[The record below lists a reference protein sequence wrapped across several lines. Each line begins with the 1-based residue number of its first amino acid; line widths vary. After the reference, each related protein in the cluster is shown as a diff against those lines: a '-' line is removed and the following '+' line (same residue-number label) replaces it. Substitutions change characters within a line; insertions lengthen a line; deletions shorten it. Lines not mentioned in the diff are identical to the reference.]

1 MTPILLELGWDTPFP
16 LHPRTKAGLAA
27 GIAEVEALAPWFDGL
42 VLDMYSDAA
51 INDSRLGTPYRWAY
65 NGFGGANLLKAEDYR
80 ASIRALTAVRFLQ
93 YRQNFALATAQPG
106 LLDWFDPRYRTVTL
120 PNMTL
125 MAQVAR
131 DTGCVGIFLD
141 TEEYAGHPFSYA
153 GQRQGA
159 RHTFMQYRAQA
170 RVIGAEV
177 MQALQRGFPGL
188 EVLLSWGYSLPWT
201 TVELT
206 GKSLAQVLYGLLP
219 SFLDG
224 LLDATPGP
232 IYDGCE
238 HSYGFRT
245 ARQFDAVRAELR
257 HGYQS
262 VSPKYWAHYRPS
274 FGLWVD
280 CYSHDVAHA
289 WGTANWFTPA
299 QWREALTAA
308 LARTGKYV
316 WIYTEQPSWFTS
328 DGMPTAYRLATRS
341 ARAARQVGTQ

>member
-1 MTPILLELGWDTPFP
+1 MTPTLLELGWDTPFP
-16 LHPRTKAGLAA
+16 LHPRTKAALAA

-42 VLDMYSDAA
+42 VLDLYSDAA
-51 INDSRLGTPYRWAY
+51 LNNSRLGTPYRWAY
-65 NGFGGANLLKAEDYR
+65 NGFGGANLLKAADYR
-80 ASIRALTAVRFLQ
+80 LSIRALAAVRFQQ
-93 YRQNFALATAQPG
+93 YRQNFALVTTQPG

-141 TEEYAGHPFSYA
+141 TEEYAGHPFTYFR
-153 GQRQGA
+153 QRLVA
-159 RHTFMQYRAQA
+159 RHTFMQYCTQVRA
-170 RVIGAEV
+170 IGAEV

-188 EVLLSWGYSLPWT
+188 EVLLSWGYGLAWA
-201 TVELT
+201 TVRDWQ
-206 GKSLAQVLYGLLP
+206 KSLEQVPYGLLP

-238 HSYGFRT
+238 QSYGFRT
-245 ARQFDAVRAELR
+245 ARQFDAALADLR
-257 HGYQS
+257 QGSWS
-262 VSPKYWAHYRPS
+262 VSRKYWDYYRPS

-289 WGTANWFTPA
+289 WGKANWFTPA

-316 WIYTEQPSWFTS
+316 WVYTEQPSWFTPE
-328 DGMPTAYRLATRS
+328 GMPTAYRLATRS
-341 ARAARQVGTQ
+341 VRAAREVGT